1 MSSCCPQIVSE
12 CPICMDDILS
22 GKNMLTTECGHVFHS
37 SCLLNNVAVNGF
49 GCPLCRN
56 ELASPSDEDS
66 DDDDEDYDQGSMDA
80 DDDEFEAESK
90 DVGGFDDYSLE
101 SFRMF
106 CQQLNGEDV
115 EEPAA
120 EQKPEFIPS
129 CDKLEMCFKEK
140 FSYKDILEALLFAV
154 VHTRDSSGRLDW
166 ANYRVH
172 DFLNNQDIV
181 ELLKH
186 L

>member
-22 GKNMLTTECGHVFHS
+22 GKNMVTTECGHVFHS

-56 ELASPSDEDS
+56 ELATPSDEDS
-66 DDDDEDYDQGSMDA
+66 EDDDDFDQGSMEV
-80 DDDEFEAESK
+80 DDDDFEPESK
-90 DVGGFDDYSLE
+90 DAGGFDDYALE

-106 CQQLNGEDV
+106 CQQLEGEDV
-115 EEPAA
+115 EEAVA
-120 EQKPEFIPS
+120 EQKPEIIPI
-129 CDKLEMCFKEK
+129 CDKLEMRFKEK
-140 FSYKDILEALLFAV
+140 FSYKDVLEALLFSIV
-154 VHTRDSSGRLDW
+154 NTRDSSGRLDW

-172 DFLNNQDIV
+172 DFLNNPDIE
-181 ELLKH
+181 ELLKQ